1 MFRKCWQVCIFVA
14 VVMLWASLALAS
26 SLKVALY
33 PYVPRIEQFK
43 SCISENWKAVDP
55 NVEITWVEKEKWDG
69 GYENDPKDDYDL
81 FVFDATYFTYFKN
94 KGWLM
99 GLNQSQ
105 IDNFNDFLPF
115 AINGM
120 LKDNKY
126 WAIPQLG
133 CTEYL
138 IYKKDDKPL
147 LKASSMSEIV
157 AALGKC
163 TYHGDIPPKA
173 TGLMMDFS
181 GGTTNA
187 IYYVKSL
194 EEITDTFPV
203 PLPQD
208 QSHINIDAI
217 NNLRTILATASLRN
231 AWCSSKSYC
240 QRGLWY
246 GQNHGRAYVDFS
258 ESLTQIPAEQLPNI
272 AMKVMP
278 WSDNA
283 EGVKDP
289 LFYCDVIGINP
300 KTSERGTTA
309 IAIKLAN
316 LMASTQ
322 VIVDCF
328 KSTDSEGPQ
337 YLTPVRNS
345 AMNQLASIYP
355 TYATIQTA
363 VKTSGNPILLNLGN
377 DARAWID
384 KIKDTIKHMVIDDL
398 QCYCDKQAG
407 PPMDNQKAQI
417 VCPSVCGDGN
427 WNGQWTNKGDYS
439 VCGCFCGA
447 H

>member
-1 MFRKCWQVCIFVA
+1 MFRKCLQVCILVVVIMQWAFVA
-14 VVMLWASLALAS
+14 SATN
-26 SLKVALY
+26 LKVALY
-33 PYVPRIEQFK
+33 PYVPRIAQFK
-43 SCISENWKAVDP
+43 SVISEKWKSLQPD
-55 NVEITWVEKEKWDG
+55 VEITWIEEWDG
-69 GYENDPKDDYDL
+69 GYANDPQDDYDL
-81 FVFDATYFTYFKN
+81 FVFDATYLTYFKN
-94 KGWLM
+94 QGWLM

-105 IDNFNDFLPF
+105 IDNFVDFLPF

-120 LKDNKY
+120 LKDNKF

-138 IYKKDDKPL
+138 IYKKDDQPL
-147 LKASSMSEIV
+147 LKAFIMSEVV

-163 TYHGDIPPKA
+163 TYHGDVPPKA

-187 IYYVKSL
+187 IYYVKTL
-194 EEITDTFPV
+194 EEITDKFPV
-203 PLPQD
+203 PLPED

-231 AWCSSKSYC
+231 AWYSGKSY

-246 GQNHGRAYVDFS
+246 GQNHGLAYVGFS
-258 ESLTQIPAEQLPNI
+258 ESLTQIPADQLSNI

-278 WSDNA
+278 WSDNP

-289 LFYCDVIGINP
+289 LFYCDVIGVNP

-309 IAIKLAN
+309 LAIKLAN

-345 AMNQLASIYP
+345 AMNQLASSYP
-355 TYATIQTA
+355 VYATIKA
-363 VKTSGNPILLNLGN
+363 VVQASGNPILLDLGN
-377 DARAWID
+377 EARTWIASM
-384 KIKDTIKHMVIDDL
+384 KDTIKQMVIDDL

-407 PPMDNQKAQI
+407 PPMDNQKAQKI
-417 VCPSVCGDGN
+417 CPGVCGDGN
-427 WNGQWTNKGDYS
+427 WNGQWTNKEGYS
-439 VCGCFCGA
+439 VCGCFCGV